1 MTTIEDFF
9 TEKIKLP
16 SPPAI
21 ALKILEAVRKDENS
35 FDELARI
42 ISADPALTARILK
55 IANSSLY
62 GFPNPVD
69 SLSQA
74 TALIGTNALKNIAL
88 SFVIVQDF
96 QDAPQGSFDLTLFWR
111 RAITS
116 AVAAESLAEYT
127 GLQDQDLFVT
137 ALLQDIGVLILY
149 LSDTSSYM
157 ALQDEKRVSGRT
169 TCEMEQ
175 QIFGF
180 DHTEVGSHLLSVW
193 NLPEA
198 IYQPIRFHH
207 SDIIEDTYKNT
218 SRILNFSDKI
228 GAIYYGIHSN
238 SKCIAVH
245 EGLSK
250 LYQLSDEQIDHLIDT
265 VGEKAREILDLFS
278 LDPGDIKPFS
288 LIMQEA
294 NEELGRLNFSYA
306 QMVLELK
313 QAKQNAEQLAMEL
326 KLANDSLRELA
337 FRDGLTG
344 LYNHRYFQEV
354 LESELVRAR
363 RYDHPLSLLLID
375 IDYFKKVND
384 RYGHPAGDQVL
395 QEVSNTMVKL
405 VRRCDMVARYG
416 GEEFAIILPETG
428 LTSAKVL
435 AQRVRRGIEQME
447 INYNDHTLSITISCG
462 IASCEK
468 NQEQWAGRNELIEKS
483 DQALYKAKKNGRNR
497 VEI

>member
-1 MTTIEDFF
+1 MATIQDFF
-9 TEKIKLP
+9 DEKIKLP

-96 QDAPQGSFDLTLFWR
+96 QKAPQGSFDLSLFWR

-116 AVAAESLAEYT
+116 AVAAEILAEYI
-127 GLQDQDLFVT
+127 GMHDQDLFVS

-157 ALQDEKRVSGRT
+157 GLQDEKRVSGKT
-169 TCEMEQ
+169 TCQMEQ
-175 QIFGF
+175 KTFGF
-180 DHTEVGSHLLSVW
+180 DHTEVGSHLLSIW

-198 IYQPIRFHH
+198 IHQPILFHH
-207 SDIIEDTYKNT
+207 TDIVEAPYKNI
-218 SRILNFSDKI
+218 SRILNFADKI
-228 GAIYYGIHSN
+228 GAIYYGVHAN

-245 EGLSK
+245 EGLK
-250 LYQLSDEQIDHLIDT
+250 KHYQLSDEQIDQLIDT
-265 VGEKAREILDLFS
+265 VGEKAREILDLFA

-326 KLANDSLRELA
+326 KMANDSLRELA

-354 LESELVRAR
+354 LESELERAK
-363 RYDHPLSLLLID
+363 RYNHPLSLLLID
-375 IDYFKKVND
+375 IDFFKKVND

-447 INYNDHTLSITISCG
+447 INYNDQMLSITISCG
-462 IASCEK
+462 IACSDSSK
-468 NQEQWAGRNELIEKS
+468 DRSVTRNKLIENS
-483 DQALYKAKKNGRNR
+483 DQALYRAKKNGRNR
-497 VEI
+497 VET